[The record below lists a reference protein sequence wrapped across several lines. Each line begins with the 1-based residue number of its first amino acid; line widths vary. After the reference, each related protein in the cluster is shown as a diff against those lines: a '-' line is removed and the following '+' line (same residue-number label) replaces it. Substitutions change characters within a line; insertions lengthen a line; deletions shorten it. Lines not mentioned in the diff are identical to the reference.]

1 LSLGTNAVFLKIALD
16 ALFNRLISLDLFA
29 VEGHTFYLRHQELM
43 SLVVAAESRL
53 PPTPGLSLV
62 AHYSYDRRTGALM
75 FREDPQTRNIVTVDG
90 GLCITD
96 RNGIIRCD

>member
-1 LSLGTNAVFLKIALD
+1 M
-16 ALFNRLISLDLFA
+16 ISLDLFA
-29 VEGHTFYLRHQELM
+29 VEGRTFCLRHLEYT
-43 SLVVAAESRL
+43 SLVVAVESRL
-53 PPTPGLSLV
+53 PPTAGLSLV

>member
-1 LSLGTNAVFLKIALD
+1 VVAALAARAD
-16 ALFNRLISLDLFA
+16 KRP
-29 VEGHTFYLRHQELM
+29 FYLKHVEYW
-43 SLVVAAESRL
+43 SLVVAVEGRQQPAA
-53 PPTPGLSLV
+53 GLSLV
-62 AHYSYDRRTGALM
+62 AHYSRERRKGALM